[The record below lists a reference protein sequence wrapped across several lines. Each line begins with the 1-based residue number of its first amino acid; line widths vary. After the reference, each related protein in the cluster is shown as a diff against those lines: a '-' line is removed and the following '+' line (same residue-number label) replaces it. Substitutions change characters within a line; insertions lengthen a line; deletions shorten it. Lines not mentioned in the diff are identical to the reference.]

1 MHIDIKKLY
10 NENQELQK
18 EICELKSIVTNS
30 NIGGSNKKKRI
41 LNYDTSW
48 LMVCIV
54 LYSLIKLHYY
64 YIKSNFIIAIY

>member
-48 LMVCIV
+48 LMVCIF
-54 LYSLIKLHYY
+54 LYSLTKLHYY
-64 YIKSNFIIAIY
+64 YIKPNFIIAIY